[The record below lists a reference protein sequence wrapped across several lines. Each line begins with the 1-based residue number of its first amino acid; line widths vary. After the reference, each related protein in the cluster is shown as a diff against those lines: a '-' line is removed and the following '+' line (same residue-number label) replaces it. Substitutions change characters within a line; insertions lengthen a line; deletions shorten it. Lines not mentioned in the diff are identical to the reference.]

1 MYQYA
6 KASRQSAYRSGWPL
20 TNDEIA
26 RYAPSVMAVEPH
38 ESCSP
43 HYALIPTID
52 VLNALRQEGFDA
64 FEVRQTIVR
73 DESRRNSTKHMVRL
87 RHPDTFDAD
96 GDVPEIV
103 LLNSHDGSC
112 AYQIISGF
120 FRFVCSNGLIAGDI
134 CNDIRVRH
142 SGNVINDVIE
152 GATLI
157 LGDLKAI
164 EYQVDE
170 YKAIQLERPEQL
182 VLADAASQVRWGD
195 DPAPIESAQLLS
207 VRRSEDRQLSL
218 WTTYNTIQENV
229 LQGGLSGKTRNGRH
243 MYTRGVSGVTEN
255 VRLNRAL
262 WTLTDRMA
270 KIKAA

>member
-1 MYQYA
+1 MYRYA
-6 KASRQSAYRSGWPL
+6 KAAPKTAYRSGCPL

-26 RYAPSVMAVEPH
+26 QYAPSVMAVEPH

-52 VLNALRQEGFDA
+52 VLNALREEGFDA

-112 AYQIISGF
+112 SYQIISGF
-120 FRFVCSNGLIAGDI
+120 FRFVCSNGLIAGDV
-134 CNDIRVRH
+134 CKDIRVRH
-142 SGNVINDVIE
+142 SGDVINDVIE

-157 LGDLKAI
+157 LEDLKAI
-164 EYQVDE
+164 ENEVDE
-170 YKAIQLERPEQL
+170 YKAIQLKQPEQIAF
-182 VLADAASQVRWGD
+182 ADAASQVRWGD
-195 DPAPIESAQLLS
+195 VAPVESAQLLS
-207 VRRSEDRQLSL
+207 PRRKEDCQLSL

-243 MYTRGVSGVTEN
+243 MYTGAVSGVTEN

-262 WTLTDRMA
+262 WTLTAQMA